1 MPQQL
6 TDNSVKSLKPRDK
19 QYEVFCSN
27 PTGFGIRVNPG
38 GSKAW
43 FFMYTD
49 GAGKRQRA
57 PIGKYPALS
66 LKVAREIAKQKSGDI
81 AKGGDPAKEK
91 RHERRLQAKAE
102 MGMDVSTPVTMKDC
116 MEQFIANRVRVNY
129 KPANKADGTQVWEA
143 EQLIRK
149 HIIPRIGDINIVEF
163 RRGDAKAMQRAITEK
178 SGARVAER
186 AAQTTRA
193 ALNWLADEE
202 IIEDAPT
209 FRFKSERV
217 KRTRVLRDGEIRT
230 LWHACD
236 AAPLMY
242 GSYLKMLLLTA
253 QRRTEVATMRWDD
266 INETDQTWT
275 TKVKSAKSEEI
286 EVVVPLSTLAQ
297 RVLDA
302 LPRQDGSDYVF
313 PKQRGNGPF
322 KAHTITKKIVDKHL
336 DGALGDWRFHDLR
349 RTCRTN
355 LPRLK
360 VLPDVAEAVIGHKKQ
375 GLDAVYNQYEYLDE
389 KREALQKWADLI
401 AEIVTPTDDEGKV
414 VHLRPVS
421 A

>member
-1 MPQQL
+1 LNKQL
-6 TDNSVKSLKPRDK
+6 TDNSVKALKRKDK

-27 PTGFGIRVNPG
+27 PIGFGVRVNPG

-43 FFMYTD
+43 FFMYSND
-49 GAGKRQRA
+49 AGKRERM
-57 PIGKYPALS
+57 PIGKYPALP
-66 LKVAREIAKQKSGDI
+66 LIAARKIAKQKAGDI
-81 AKGGDPAKEK
+81 AKGADPAKEK
-91 RHERRLQAKAE
+91 RQERRLLEKAE
-102 MGMDVSTPVTMKDC
+102 LGMDTSTPVTMKDC
-116 MEQFIANRVRVNY
+116 MEQFIAKRVRVTY
-129 KPANKADGTQVWEA
+129 KAVNKADGTQVWEA
-143 EQLIRK
+143 EQMIRK
-149 HIIPRIGDINIVEF
+149 HIIPRIGDITIDGF

-209 FRFKSERV
+209 FRFKSKRV
-217 KRTRVLRDGEIRT
+217 KRTRVLRDGEIRS
-230 LWHACD
+230 LWNACE

-266 INETDQTWT
+266 INNTDMTWT
-275 TKVKSAKSEEI
+275 TNVKSAKSEEI

-297 RVLDA
+297 RVLNE
-302 LPRQDGSDYVF
+302 LPRVGGSVYVF
-313 PKQRGNGPF
+313 PSQRGDGPF
-322 KAHTITKKIVDKHL
+322 KGHTTAKNFVDEHMN
-336 DGALGDWRFHDLR
+336 GALEDRRFHDLR

-389 KREALQKWADLI
+389 KRDALQKWADMI
-401 AEIVTPTDDEGKV
+401 TEIVTPTDDEGKV
-414 VHLRPVS
+414 VPLRPAAV
-421 A
+421 